1 MTSEATA
8 TGTEDLGFD
17 GDVEAAERALKT
29 RGVQDYEGAAGDL
42 ATPRLLPVQQL
53 VEPIAPSSPEVE
65 PRNKHSQRVA
75 LGSTTGLQ
83 KQNQPTPKANSL
95 LTREGNAAKIF
106 PVDAPRGES
115 LAKSGENAEDAQRAQ
130 TTREI
135 ANLAKDVVRHRERND
150 HTFSPKTPPFFTD
163 ASKIDNSEE
172 RHVHCVSI
180 TIGTAET
187 LTLEYFHP
195 TQEELHNMTKMEDFK
210 EKWVPLMSEYFN
222 HNYVKD
228 EVTDVA
234 VNDSLRLGVDLR
246 S

>member
-1 MTSEATA
+1 MFSEAKA

-130 TTREI
+130 TTREN

-163 ASKIDNSEE
+163 ASAVTSE
-172 RHVHCVSI
+172 RGAS
-180 TIGTAET
+180 
-187 LTLEYFHP
+187 
-195 TQEELHNMTKMEDFK
+195 
-210 EKWVPLMSEYFN
+210 
-222 HNYVKD
+222 
-228 EVTDVA
+228 
-234 VNDSLRLGVDLR
+234 DSCW
-246 S
+246 SP

>member
-1 MTSEATA
+1 MHSEAKA

-29 RGVQDYEGAAGDL
+29 RGVQDYKGAAGDL

-83 KQNQPTPKANSL
+83 NQNQQPTKANSL

-130 TTREI
+130 TTREN

-163 ASKIDNSEE
+163 ASKKDM
-172 RHVHCVSI
+172 C
-180 TIGTAET
+180 TAFQ
-187 LTLEYFHP
+187 L
-195 TQEELHNMTKMEDFK
+195 Q
-210 EKWVPLMSEYFN
+210 
-222 HNYVKD
+222 
-228 EVTDVA
+228 
-234 VNDSLRLGVDLR
+234 
-246 S
+246 